1 MRRRALILALPLA
14 LTAGAAFG
22 QAKEAGNYVDLAPV
36 PMPIIVNGRLV
47 NYVFVYVR
55 INLATGADTPRW
67 RDKEPYFRDALVR
80 LGHRTPFTW
89 PSDYTRL
96 DEARLKDPHANLFD
110 EATVNLMGY
119 ELIQAGDNHA
129 AIQVMKLNVKAYPN
143 SPNTYDSLAD
153 AYLAAGQKDLARQA
167 SNKALELLPS
177 DITDPQP
184 RRDAIKASAEG
195 RLKQLEDE
203 YQ

>member
-14 LTAGAAFG
+14 LAAGAAFA

-80 LGHRTPFTW
+80 LGHRTPFTL

-96 DEARLKDPHANLFD
+96 DEARLKGAL
-110 EATVNLMGY
+110 L
-119 ELIQAGDNHA
+119 QA
-129 AIQVMKLNVKAYPN
+129 
-143 SPNTYDSLAD
+143 
-153 AYLAAGQKDLARQA
+153 
-167 SNKALELLPS
+167 
-177 DITDPQP
+177 
-184 RRDAIKASAEG
+184 ASAITGPGVVAGVEILPG
-195 RLKQLEDE
+195 GGPMKRTGLPKPGTIAQR
-203 YQ
+203 